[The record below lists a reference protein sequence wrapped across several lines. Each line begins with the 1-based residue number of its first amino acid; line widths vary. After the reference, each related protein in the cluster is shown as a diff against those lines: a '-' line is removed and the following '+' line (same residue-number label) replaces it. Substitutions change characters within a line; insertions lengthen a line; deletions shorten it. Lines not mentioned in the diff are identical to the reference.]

1 MARHALELEAV
12 SSSGPAVLH
21 HGLPRHDSGQPSGY
35 AVRWRLMVD
44 ARDGAS
50 PSGSAGGAVGLS
62 ALAASSLHPSTAPG
76 GNLGIQGGQLYTA
89 NILSC
94 LRTGFDG
101 VDRRDRGRIRRE
113 AGGQQPKTTPE
124 RRTLFNLR
132 APPDGDHLHCL
143 GYAELMMPWP
153 EYILPLVRESD
164 IHNSLWRTGGAA
176 RSCNS
181 PTATPATES
190 TSLQLTRTL
199 FDDYSV

>member
-1 MARHALELEAV
+1 MPTIIINYHYCLFISTLPGRAGEMARHALELEGLILKARPAA

-94 LRTGFDG
+94 L
-101 VDRRDRGRIRRE
+101 
-113 AGGQQPKTTPE
+113 
-124 RRTLFNLR
+124 
-132 APPDGDHLHCL
+132 
-143 GYAELMMPWP
+143 
-153 EYILPLVRESD
+153 
-164 IHNSLWRTGGAA
+164 
-176 RSCNS
+176 
-181 PTATPATES
+181 
-190 TSLQLTRTL
+190 
-199 FDDYSV
+199 

>member
-1 MARHALELEAV
+1 QCILCTFTSHPDGRDSTVLIEGTV
-12 SSSGPAVLH
+12 GGSG
-21 HGLPRHDSGQPSGY
+21 GR
-35 AVRWRLMVD
+35 R
-44 ARDGAS
+44 
-50 PSGSAGGAVGLS
+50 
-62 ALAASSLHPSTAPG
+62 AAS
-76 GNLGIQGGQLYTA
+76 
-89 NILSC
+89 
-94 LRTGFDG
+94 
-101 VDRRDRGRIRRE
+101 
-113 AGGQQPKTTPE
+113 QQPKTTPE